1 MTGDAGEG
9 PLRRL
14 VVLRHAKSAWPE
26 GVPDH
31 ERPLGPR
38 GRRDAPA
45 AGRALAGAGC
55 LPDLALC
62 STARRARA
70 TWELASAQWGSPPP
84 VRYDERLYAAG
95 VPALLRVVHET
106 PPEVETLLLV
116 GHNPGL
122 EDLVHALAGD
132 ALDDTLPR
140 IRAKFP
146 TSALAV
152 LTRPAPT
159 WRPLAAGSAPLHPAA
174 RPCAW
179 GPLAGGGPGPGG
191 SPGDSPGGDR
201 PPAAGSAADS
211 SPAPHPPPPGPVL
224 AGKIDNAPDA
234 RPPTGLDAA
243 DVVYAE

>member
-1 MTGDAGEG
+1 MTGDPSDG

-31 ERPLGPR
+31 ERPLASR

-45 AGRALAGAGC
+45 AGRALADAGC

-62 STARRARA
+62 STALRART
-70 TWELASAQWGSPPP
+70 TWELASAQWGGPPP
-84 VRYDERLYAAG
+84 VRYDERLYGAD
-95 VPALLRVVHET
+95 VLALLRVVHET
-106 PPEVETLLLV
+106 PPEVATLLLV

-159 WRPLAAGSAPLHPAA
+159 WRSLAPGTALLTWTAVPRGRKGAAGE
-174 RPCAW
+174 
-179 GPLAGGGPGPGG
+179 GGGT
-191 SPGDSPGGDR
+191 
-201 PPAAGSAADS
+201 A
-211 SPAPHPPPPGPVL
+211 
-224 AGKIDNAPDA
+224 
-234 RPPTGLDAA
+234 
-243 DVVYAE
+243 